1 VGQED
6 LLIIY
11 LKYLMKR
18 KLRSDRVTEITYAP
32 GADVT
37 VAAEESKEEL
47 MVTLLRTSRRTSRM
61 PETAINCWKQ
71 KR

>member
-18 KLRSDRVTEITYAP
+18 KLRPDRVTEITYAP
-32 GADVT
+32 GADAT
-37 VAAEESKEEL
+37 VAAEESKEEANGHIITN
-47 MVTLLRTSRRTSRM
+47 V
-61 PETAINCWKQ
+61 EKNVQNA
-71 KR
+71 